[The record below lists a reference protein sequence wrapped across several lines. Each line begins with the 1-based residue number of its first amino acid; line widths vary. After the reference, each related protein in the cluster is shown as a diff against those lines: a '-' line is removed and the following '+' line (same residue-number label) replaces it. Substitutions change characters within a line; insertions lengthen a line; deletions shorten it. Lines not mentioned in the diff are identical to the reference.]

1 MVYMIMIMIMI
12 IMTQNCTNKKMM
24 ILSQQS
30 TFQSCDAKVFYYSL
44 LVSNNHHTQVSP
56 ALLSTLHRCQLLRFN
71 RSRCIWLSAPVRNG
85 RAQLSS
91 ISVRQFNLAHTHTH
105 STNSVAV
112 LTSMTLIMFIIA
124 QIRAR
129 LEHMSIDKQNTA
141 PPQALSCLSPH
152 QHDVNNVYY
161 SRVQHK

>member
-91 ISVRQFNLAHTHTH
+91 ISVR
-105 STNSVAV
+105 
-112 LTSMTLIMFIIA
+112 
-124 QIRAR
+124 
-129 LEHMSIDKQNTA
+129 
-141 PPQALSCLSPH
+141 
-152 QHDVNNVYY
+152 
-161 SRVQHK
+161 